1 MTVPDATP
9 ETAPSY
15 VVVARRYR
23 PQGFGELIGQE
34 HVSQALSNAIATNR
48 IGHAYLF
55 IGARGTGKTSTARIF
70 AKALNCVN
78 GPTATPC
85 NECDICRGIS
95 AGNDVDVLEIDG
107 ASNTGIDNIR
117 ELRQN
122 ANVRPSR
129 ARFKIYIIDEVHMLS
144 TAAFNGLLKTLE
156 EPPEHVKFMFC
167 TTEARKIP
175 ITILSRCQRFD
186 FAGISTSSIFD
197 RLRQIVAAEGVEAE
211 DEALEV
217 LARRAAGSMRDSQS
231 LLEQLLAFAPERIT
245 VADVHNMLGT
255 AGDQRLAAMVKHLV
269 NRDAAAALGELDAAA
284 REGVDVG
291 QLIEQLFGF
300 FRDCMV
306 AAVGCSAEAFLYAS
320 SSSGGDVIDA
330 GKRLGL
336 QTILAVMQILDQTLS
351 RLRYSTQSRI
361 LTELALVR
369 ISNLE
374 DLEELSALILQL
386 QKAGSG
392 EQGVASSLHGTSSA
406 PARLPS
412 PVAAKPQAAIPAPAK
427 KKFEPAALTVATVP
441 IEAGQGDSDDDD
453 GPASESGFVLEG
465 AQCRRNLA
473 SAVEKVTGLVADQ
486 AKKFSRLEVSGINR
500 LTIHFAPENLMC
512 KLACQRPDQ
521 VTRLERALRDVT
533 GQAIRIDF
541 KLHEAASPTTGTQ
554 MSSGRPAVSP
564 HQKLMEAA
572 GHPLVKRASELFG
585 AQPTRG
591 RGRLTRKM
599 DLRVRPS
606 DRRTRRS
613 VLQELIWETC
623 FKV

>member
-1 MTVPDATP
+1 MPESDATLEP
-9 ETAPSY
+9 ATPY

-70 AKALNCVN
+70 AKALNCVH

-85 NECDICRGIS
+85 NECDICRSIS

-122 ANVRPSR
+122 ANVRPGRS
-129 ARFKIYIIDEVHMLS
+129 RFKIYIIDEVHMLS

-186 FAGISTSSIFD
+186 FAGISTRSIFD
-197 RLRQIVAAEGVEAE
+197 RLRQIVEAEGVEAE

-269 NRDAAAALGELDAAA
+269 NRDAASALGELDLAA

-306 AAVGCSAEAFLYAS
+306 AAVGCSADAFLYAS

-351 RLRYSTQSRI
+351 RLRYSTQARI
-361 LTELALVR
+361 LAELALVR

-374 DLEELSALILQL
+374 DLEELSALIVQL
-386 QKAGSG
+386 KTGQPAIVGAP
-392 EQGVASSLHGTSSA
+392 VASA
-406 PARLPS
+406 PVRAAP
-412 PVAAKPQAAIPAPAK
+412 PVAAKPPAVLSAAAPAK
-427 KKFEPAALTVATVP
+427 KKFEPVAVAVGAAPIATLAA
-441 IEAGQGDSDDDD
+441 ESDDDD
-453 GPASESGFVLEG
+453 ETANEAGFVLESHN
-465 AQCRRNLA
+465 AAETWRR
-473 SAVEKVTGLVADQ
+473 AVEKVPGLVADQ

-500 LTIHFAPENLMC
+500 LTIHFAPENSMY

-521 VTRLERALRDVT
+521 VSRFERALQDVT

-541 KLHEAASPTTGTQ
+541 KLQEGALPVAGVQASAK
-554 MSSGRPAVSP
+554 PAVSP
-564 HQKLMEAA
+564 HQRLMEAA

-585 AQPTRG
+585 AQPTAVEEG
-591 RGRLTRKM
+591 
-599 DLRVRPS
+599 
-606 DRRTRRS
+606 
-613 VLQELIWETC
+613 
-623 FKV
+623 